1 MPAIILD
8 RDRFCSFINRTLTV
22 EEMAK
27 WLPWLGLDI
36 EDVESDYVKVEFNPN
51 RVDFCSYAGI
61 ARAFKGLMGWET
73 GLPKYDVKK
82 GDIVLKIDST
92 VGEVRPFMLAA
103 VVRKIKLDSEAVREL
118 MEMQEDL
125 HWGIGRDRKKASIG
139 VHNLDS
145 VEPPFTYTTGEPD
158 GVRFVPLDKTEKMSL
173 REILE
178 KHEKGVAYSHLVD
191 WASRYPLLIDK
202 EDRVLS
208 MPPIINGELTRVD
221 NYTENLFLDV
231 TGTDLNAVIRS
242 LNVLVTALADMGGI
256 VETVEVKYPDHNV
269 ISPDLTPQKMK
280 LRVGYANELLGLR
293 LSKDNVVKCLR
304 KCRLDAKTVDKS
316 VLEVSIP
323 AYRID
328 VLHEVDL
335 VEEVA
340 IGYGYYKL
348 KSTRPAT
355 VTIGK
360 QHRVNEV
367 AGYVRQIMIGL
378 GFTEAMNFIL
388 TNEDT
393 QYGKM
398 RTEIGRVVRLA
409 NPVSTEYS
417 IVRESLLPGLME
429 NLVSNRHESYPQRIF
444 EVSDIIVVNEEKE
457 TRSERRL
464 HVAGVSSHSTANYT
478 EIRSF
483 VEALLTNLDI
493 TNYKIKEVEH
503 QSFLEGRVAKLSI
516 KRKRRGFLG
525 EIHPQVLNNFELE
538 NSVSAFEIDLEE
550 IHRLK
555 MKGKKSNKSMT
566 S

>member
-1 MPAIILD
+1 
-8 RDRFCSFINRTLTV
+8 
-22 EEMAK
+22 MAK

-36 EDVESDYVKVEFNPN
+36 EEVGPDYVKVEFNPN
-51 RVDFCSYAGI
+51 RVDFCSHAGI
-61 ARAFKGLMGWET
+61 ARAFKGLMEWET
-73 GLPKYDVKK
+73 GLPEYDVEK
-82 GDIVLKIDST
+82 GNIVLKIDST

-103 VVRKIKLDSEAVREL
+103 VVHKIKLDGEVVREL

-158 GVRFVPLDKTEKMSL
+158 SVRFVPLDKEDEMSL

-178 KHEKGVAYSHLVD
+178 KHEKGVAYSHLID
-191 WASRYPLLIDK
+191 WASRYPLLV
-202 EDRVLS
+202 DRKGGVLS

-221 NYTENLFLDV
+221 DYTENLFLDV
-231 TGTDLNAVIRS
+231 TGTDLNAVTRS
-242 LNVLVTALADMGGI
+242 LNVLVTALADMGGT
-256 VETVEVKYPDHNV
+256 VETVEVKYPDHK
-269 ISPDLTPQKMK
+269 IDSPDLSPEKMR

-293 LSKDNVVKCLR
+293 LSENKVIECLR
-304 KCRLDAKTVDKS
+304 KCRLDAKRINKG
-316 VLEVSIP
+316 VLEGLIP

-348 KSTRPAT
+348 KPTRPTT
-355 VTIGK
+355 VTTGK
-360 QHRVNEV
+360 QHRINEV
-367 AGYVRQIMIGL
+367 ASYVRQIMIGL

-393 QYGKM
+393 EYRKM

-409 NPVSTEYS
+409 NPVSMEYS
-417 IVRESLLPGLME
+417 IVRENLLPGLLA
-429 NLVSNRHESYPQRIF
+429 NLSGNRHESYPQRIF
-444 EVSDIIVVNEEKE
+444 EVSDIIVIDEEAE
-457 TRSERRL
+457 ARSERRL
-464 HVAGVSSHSTANYT
+464 HVAGVSSHPTANYT

-483 VEALLTNLDI
+483 VEALLTNLGIID
-493 TNYKIKEVEH
+493 YKIKEVEH
-503 QSFLEGRVAKLSI
+503 PSFLEGRVAELSV
-516 KRKRRGFLG
+516 KRKKGGFLG

-538 NSVSAFEIDLEE
+538 NPVSAFEINLKE
-550 IHRLK
+550 IF
-555 MKGKKSNKSMT
+555 
-566 S
+566 

>member
-1 MPAIILD
+1 MPAITLN
-8 RDRFCSFINRTLTV
+8 RDRFCSFLDRSLSV

-27 WLPWLGLDI
+27 WLPWLGLDLQN
-36 EDVESDYVKVEFNPN
+36 VGPDYVKVEFNPN

-73 GLPKYDVKK
+73 GLPEYNVKK
-82 GDIVLKIDST
+82 GNITLNIDST

-103 VVRKIKLDSEAVREL
+103 VVREINLDSEVVREL

-125 HWGIGRDRKKASIG
+125 HWGVGRDRKKASIG
-139 VHNLDS
+139 VHNLNS

-158 GVRFVPLDKTEKMSL
+158 GVRFIPLDKMEEMSL
-173 REILE
+173 QEILE

-191 WASRYPLLIDK
+191 WASRYPLLV
-202 EDRVLS
+202 DRKGEVLS

-221 NYTENLFLDV
+221 DYTKDLFLDV
-231 TGTDLNAVIRS
+231 TGTDLNAVVRS
-242 LNVLVTALADMGGI
+242 LNVLVTALADMGGT
-256 VETVEVKYPDHNV
+256 VETVEVKHPDGTV
-269 ISPDLTPQKMK
+269 ASPDLTPEKMK

-293 LSKDNVVKCLR
+293 LPDARVVECLR
-304 KCRLDAKTVDKS
+304 KCRLDAERVNKG
-316 VLEVSIP
+316 VLEVSIS

-340 IGYGYYKL
+340 IGYGYYRL
-348 KSTRPAT
+348 KPTRPTT
-355 VTIGK
+355 VTTGQ
-360 QHRVNEV
+360 QHEMNEL
-367 AGYVRQIMIGL
+367 ANYVRQIMIGL

-393 QYGKM
+393 QFERM
-398 RTEIGRVVRLA
+398 RMEIGRVVRLA

-417 IVRESLLPGLME
+417 IIRVNLLPGLLE
-429 NLVSNRHESYPQRIF
+429 NLSGNRHESYPQRVF
-444 EVSDIIVVNEEKE
+444 EVSDVVVVDEKAE

-464 HVAGVSSHSTANYT
+464 HVAGVSSHPTANYT

-483 VEALLTNLDI
+483 VEALLTNLGI
-493 TNYKIKEVEH
+493 TDYKIKGVDH
-503 QSFLEGRVAKLSI
+503 PSFLEGRVATLTI
-516 KRKRRGFLG
+516 KRKGRGLLG

-538 NSVSAFEIDLEE
+538 NPVSAFEISLEE
-550 IHRLK
+550 IK
-555 MKGKKSNKSMT
+555 
-566 S
+566 